1 MVKHYSVL
9 LSESIE
15 GLNIKED
22 GIYIDATLGYG
33 GHSSEILKKIP
44 KGHLYSFDQDKEAIE
59 FSNNRLSKIGNN
71 FTIIHSNFVNM
82 VEELE
87 KLNINK
93 VDGILFDLGLSSPQ
107 IDEKERGFSF
117 MSDSPLDMRMNR
129 EDKTTAKDIINNYSY
144 DELLNIFYSYGE
156 EKMSKQIA
164 KKIISERENKEI
176 NTTKELVDIIKNAVG
191 AKYFNNSHPE
201 RNIFQAIRIEV
212 NNELNTLR
220 TILPKAIN
228 ILNTGGR
235 ISVITFHSL
244 EDRIVKQAFKKA
256 SDVNELVKGL
266 PEIPSEYKPLIKLIN
281 KKPIIPSSKELE
293 ENTRSKSAKLRIIER
308 L

>member
-144 DELLNIFYSYGE
+144 EELLNIFYSYGE

>member
-1 MVKHYSVL
+1 MKHYSVL

-144 DELLNIFYSYGE
+144 EELLNIFYSYGE

>member
-1 MVKHYSVL
+1 MKHYSVL

-15 GLNIKED
+15 GLSIKED

-144 DELLNIFYSYGE
+144 EELLNIFYSYGE

-164 KKIISERENKEI
+164 KKIVSERDNKEI

>member
-144 DELLNIFYSYGE
+144 EELLNIFYSYGE
-156 EKMSKQIA
+156 EKMSKQNA

-308 L
+308 I